1 MWLLE
6 KWGKSNS
13 TDNVITM
20 STYKKKWPAR
30 SYLGPAA
37 EAKRKYAKFRDSIF
51 ALVRKTRKPI
61 RSRTPQRARDEAKYR
76 ARVKVWIVGKKCVIC
91 QSPSVVCHHKRGRRG
106 VLLLY
111 EPLWVPVCNSCHDW
125 IHDRKP
131 GFARQLG
138 LLAPI
143 GQCNNPPPKI

>member
-1 MWLLE
+1 MIY
-6 KWGKSNS
+6 G
-13 TDNVITM
+13 
-20 STYKKKWPAR
+20 YKPKHKKR

-37 EAKRKYAKFRDSIF
+37 EAKPKRTVA
-51 ALVRKTRKPI
+51 VRRQI

-143 GQCNNPPPKI
+143 GQWNNPPPKI